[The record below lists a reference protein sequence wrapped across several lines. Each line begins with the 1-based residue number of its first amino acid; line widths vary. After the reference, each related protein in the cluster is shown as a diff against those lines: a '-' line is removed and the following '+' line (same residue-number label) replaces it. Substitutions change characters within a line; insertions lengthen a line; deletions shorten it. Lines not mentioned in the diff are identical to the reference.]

1 MVGGA
6 AIKGVS
12 KLLKRRAKLG
22 GKGAIKKKPIYD
34 YGMRRKVGSEALKN
48 RREQMAGVKA
58 ATIKAPIGTR
68 RPGYIEGAATGAVAT
83 GAAMKYNEGKKAK
96 AKEKKDDLKKAVD
109 KHREEDKKKKKAY
122 GKRAPK
128 KDKNYGG
135 K

>member
-12 KLLKRRAKLG
+12 KLLKRRKTIGGAKAL
-22 GKGAIKKKPIYD
+22 KKKPTPRYA
-34 YGMRRKVGSEALKN
+34 KKGSQQFLN
-48 RREQMAGVKA
+48 RRATLAGAEAATVKA
-58 ATIKAPIGTR
+58 PR
-68 RPGYIEGAATGAVAT
+68 RPGYIEGAVTGAVAT

-96 AKEKKDDLKKAVD
+96 AKETKDKLKKAAD

-135 K
+135 R

>member
-1 MVGGA
+1 MVA
-6 AIKGVS
+6 KAVIKKVGKYLKKVVTNPV
-12 KLLKRRAKLG
+12 KL
-22 GKGAIKKKPIYD
+22 KKKPKPRYA
-34 YGMRRKVGSEALKN
+34 KKGSQQFLN

-58 ATIKAPIGTR
+58 ATIKAPR
-68 RPGYIEGAATGAVAT
+68 KPGYVEGAVTGAVAT